1 MRLRRSDLR
10 VPGIRRVRRGRG
22 FSYQN
27 SDGTPVTDEATLRRI
42 RELVIPPAWKKVWI
56 CPYPNG
62 HIQAVGTDAAG
73 RRQYLYH
80 QTWQEERNEEK
91 FDRVLEM
98 SSALPEMR
106 RRIAADLRRRSLD
119 RDRVLALAL
128 HLLDL
133 GYFRAGGEQYAE
145 ENNSYGIATL
155 LCEHVGLHKQAVEFD
170 YPAKSGV
177 RRTLLIDDPEVVR
190 SVRALLRRRNRTERF
205 LVCRNGSDWVDIHAE
220 DLNARFKELVGQEYS
235 VKDLRTWHGT
245 VLAAAAFVDAD
256 AGVNKTVIK
265 RVESAVMKEVAEE
278 LGNTP
283 AVARSSYVDPRV
295 VEGYEAGL
303 TIAAGVRRAD
313 RVKNAGEKQAILED
327 STARLIRRVARG

>member
-1 MRLRRSDLR
+1 MRLRRSS
-10 VPGIRRVRRGRG
+10 VGGPGIRRVRRGRG

-27 SDGTPVTDEATLRRI
+27 PDGAPVTDAATLQRI
-42 RELVIPPAWKKVWI
+42 KDLVIPPAWKKVWI
-56 CPYPNG
+56 CLYPNG
-62 HIQAVGTDAAG
+62 HIQAVGDDAAG

-80 QTWQEERNEEK
+80 QKWQQERNEEK

-98 SSALPEMR
+98 SAVLPDMR
-106 RRIAADLRRRSLD
+106 RRIAADLRHRDLD
-119 RDRVLALAL
+119 RDRVVALAL
-128 HLLDL
+128 HILDL

-145 ENNSYGIATL
+145 ENDSYGISTL
-155 LCEHVGLHKQAVEFD
+155 LCEHVVLQKQAVEFD

-190 SVRALLRRRNRTERF
+190 SVRALLRRRGRTERF
-205 LVCRNGSDWVDIHAE
+205 LICRNGSGWTDLHAD
-220 DLNARFKELVGQEYS
+220 DLNARFKELVGDEYT

-256 AGVNKTVIK
+256 PPANKTVIK

-295 VEGYEAGL
+295 VEGYESGL
-303 TIAAGVRRAD
+303 TIAAGAQRAN
-313 RVKNAGEKQAILED
+313 RTKTPSERQAILEN
-327 STARLIRRVARG
+327 STARLIRKVAKG

>member
-1 MRLRRSDLR
+1 MRLRRSSVR
-10 VPGIRRVRRGRG
+10 GPGIRRVRRGKG
-22 FSYQN
+22 FSYQDQEGTAV
-27 SDGTPVTDEATLRRI
+27 SDPATLQRI

-56 CPYPNG
+56 CPHPTG

-98 SSALPEMR
+98 SGALPDMR
-106 RRIAADLRRRSLD
+106 RRVAADLRRRGFD
-119 RDRVLALAL
+119 RDRVLAVAL

-133 GYFRAGGEQYAE
+133 GYFRAGSEQYAE

-155 LCEHVGLHKQAVEFD
+155 QRDHVTLHKQAVEFD

-177 RRTLLIDDPEVVR
+177 RRTLLIEDPDVVR
-190 SVRALLRRRNRTERF
+190 SVRSLLRARGHGERL
-205 LVCRNGSDWVDIHAE
+205 LVCCNGSDWIDLHAD
-220 DLNARFKELVGQEYS
+220 DLNARFKELVGDEYT

-245 VLAAAAFVDAD
+245 VLAAAAFIDAD
-256 AGVNKTVIK
+256 PPVNKTVIK

-295 VEGYEAGL
+295 VEGYESGL
-303 TIAAGVRRAD
+303 TIAAGARRAQHT
-313 RVKNAGEKQAILED
+313 KLPGERQAILES
-327 STARLIRRVARG
+327 STARMIRKVARG